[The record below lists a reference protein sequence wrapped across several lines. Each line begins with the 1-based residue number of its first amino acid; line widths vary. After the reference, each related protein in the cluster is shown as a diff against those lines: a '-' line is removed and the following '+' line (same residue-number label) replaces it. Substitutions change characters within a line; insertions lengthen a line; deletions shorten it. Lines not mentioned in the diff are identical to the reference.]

1 MSDSATPQTAAN
13 QAPRPWASP
22 GNKYIKNKLDRRVQ
36 GSQVFEYSLLQCVLM
51 YRKLGQRLGHWHQR
65 WGKTNETFQ
74 SKSNHQFTYFSNIWR
89 KRSTCFKILLNQTLH
104 RHSFME
110 SSRPSPK
117 AAITQQA
124 LGIQYTWFLPSM
136 GMGLG
141 QPDVTEC
148 DVRCGR
154 GKVPCSL
161 CNMLGEHIFRTTE
174 PGFLSGVLSE

>member
-1 MSDSATPQTAAN
+1 
-13 QAPRPWASP
+13 
-22 GNKYIKNKLDRRVQ
+22 
-36 GSQVFEYSLLQCVLM
+36 
-51 YRKLGQRLGHWHQR
+51 
-65 WGKTNETFQ
+65 
-74 SKSNHQFTYFSNIWR
+74 
-89 KRSTCFKILLNQTLH
+89 
-104 RHSFME
+104 ME

-136 GMGLG
+136 GMGQG

-174 PGFLSGVLSE
+174 PGFLSGVLAEWRLSLSIHLARKPNQEHKGSTKWMRSEICYSFSRITKIGLKILILNRHVCKAVMGKEISSQVVPLKCKIIHRNHSS